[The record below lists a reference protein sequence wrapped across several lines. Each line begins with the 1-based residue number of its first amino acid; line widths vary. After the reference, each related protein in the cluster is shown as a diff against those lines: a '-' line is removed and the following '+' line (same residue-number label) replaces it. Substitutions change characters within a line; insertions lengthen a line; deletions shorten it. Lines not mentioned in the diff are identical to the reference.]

1 MTAKEIQKRNVK
13 ADQLRVM
20 QSEDGQ
26 FFVESSRGKILYN
39 VILTEN
45 EKSCTCG
52 DFAKNS
58 KNDPAFKCKH
68 ILAVENSV
76 TDEETA
82 PVKFLEKNTPK
93 LKDAFLKNIKGKDF
107 VLYAGVL
114 DLATQKGLLKLEV
127 ELLQYPTKENGN
139 EAICHA
145 VAEGKN
151 GEVFSDL
158 GDANPRNCSE
168 MISKHLIRMAS
179 TRAKGRALRDMCN
192 IGIACL
198 EELESMDDVV
208 GSGAAKP
215 ATRKPSVP
223 KAMSKPAATEKEP
236 EIEPESKPEAV
247 KKEDEAKPEIKSA
260 KASKP
265 AERVNSKPKE
275 STATDAKATE
285 STATNARATKTKD
298 TKDTNSKQD
307 MPSFSEAQKRAI
319 YNLSRRRGISVEDL
333 DKLVFEDYGTTLDNL
348 SSAEA
353 SDLIRSLQQAA

>member
-1 MTAKEIQKRNVK
+1 MTAKEIQKRNIK
-13 ADQLRVM
+13 SDQLKVM

-26 FFVESSRGKILYN
+26 FFVESSKGKILYN
-39 VILTEN
+39 VVIN
-45 EKSCTCG
+45 EDAKSCTCG

-76 TDEETA
+76 PEEEIESA
-82 PVKFLEKNTPK
+82 KFLDKNIPR
-93 LKDAFLKNIKGKDF
+93 LKDGFLKNIKGKDF

-151 GEVFSDL
+151 GEVFADI
-158 GDANPRNCSE
+158 GDANPNNCTE
-168 MISKHLIRMAS
+168 MIAKHLIRMAS

-208 GSGAAKP
+208 GSAAPPKT
-215 ATRKPSVP
+215 TRTKAAP
-223 KAMSKPAATEKEP
+223 KA
-236 EIEPESKPEAV
+236 KPEAAKQEPEE
-247 KKEDEAKPEIKSA
+247 KKPAVVTE
-260 KASKP
+260 KASEPVAK
-265 AERVNSKPKE
+265 VNSK
-275 STATDAKATE
+275 ATQ
-285 STATNARATKTKD
+285 TKD
-298 TKDTNSKQD
+298 TKTEQKE
-307 MPSFSEAQKRAI
+307 PSMSEAQKRAI
-319 YNLSRRRGISVEDL
+319 YNLSRRRGISVESL
-333 DKLVFEDYGTTLDNL
+333 ENLVMEDYGTTLESL
-348 SSAEA
+348 SSADA
-353 SDLIRSLQQAA
+353 SAFIRTLQQAA